1 MLARCF
7 GDRRIIE
14 VFREDTKV
22 LREWSIRKKREL
34 PELASANQFGAG
46 LTTTGAKSWLFHG
59 PRLKLQAILRKLMDN
74 IFLFFLFLKRFT
86 KFGAREDEVESE
98 TNENWLA
105 VNEKRRAGYVEDNEK
120 KIMAMREENVCVF
133 IYAASRSRAGP
144 VGP

>member
-1 MLARCF
+1 MLFQFNDQRMYSQV
-7 GDRRIIE
+7 RI
-14 VFREDTKV
+14 FFFV
-22 LREWSIRKKREL
+22 LL
-34 PELASANQFGAG
+34 
-46 LTTTGAKSWLFHG
+46 LF
-59 PRLKLQAILRKLMDN
+59 
-74 IFLFFLFLKRFT
+74 RFT

-120 KIMAMREENVCVF
+120 KITAMREENVCVF